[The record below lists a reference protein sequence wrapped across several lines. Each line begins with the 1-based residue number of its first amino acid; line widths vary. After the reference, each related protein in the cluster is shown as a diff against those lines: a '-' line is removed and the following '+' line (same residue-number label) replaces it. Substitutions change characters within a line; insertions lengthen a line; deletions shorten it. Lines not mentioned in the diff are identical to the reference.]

1 MTDSTVAGRVHSDW
15 ENREFI
21 ESIQMNVLHI
31 VQFLNRFDNAT
42 RYRLARV
49 NERLSALERALE
61 HVEGSLKKA
70 NNR

>member
-1 MTDSTVAGRVHSDW
+1 MHVLPT
-15 ENREFI
+15 
-21 ESIQMNVLHI
+21 QMNVLHI
-31 VQFLNRFDNAT
+31 VQFLNRFDNAV

-49 NERLSALERALE
+49 NERLSALERALG